1 MTRPDSPAT
10 NIRLAGVHFDRH
22 EEAVTVH
29 WLLGGLPHHRDVVF
43 SLHTINLE
51 LTIRF
56 DNEHLESMDIASF
69 GEDER
74 DIRREVDYKYT
85 YTPEA
90 LAVTIPSSHFDLQE
104 QVFTLDLSVDGMS
117 CGEWTGTV
125 A

>member
-10 NIRLAGVHFDRH
+10 NIRLAGVHFDTH

-43 SLHTINLE
+43 TLHTVDLE
-51 LTIRF
+51 LTVRF
-56 DNEHLESMDIASF
+56 DNEHLESMNIASF

-74 DIRREVDYKYT
+74 DIQRTVDYEYT

-90 LAVTIPSSHFDLQE
+90 LAVTVPSSHFELQD
-104 QVFTLDLSVDGMS
+104 QVFTLGLSVDGMS

-125 A
+125 V

>member
-10 NIRLAGVHFDRH
+10 NIRLAGVHFDTH

-43 SLHTINLE
+43 SLHTVNLE

-74 DIRREVDYKYT
+74 DIRREVDYEYT

-90 LAVTIPSSHFDLQE
+90 LAVTIPSSHFDLQD

-125 A
+125 V

>member
-1 MTRPDSPAT
+1 
-10 NIRLAGVHFDRH
+10 
-22 EEAVTVH
+22 
-29 WLLGGLPHHRDVVF
+29 
-43 SLHTINLE
+43 
-51 LTIRF
+51 
-56 DNEHLESMDIASF
+56 MDIASF

-74 DIRREVDYKYT
+74 DIRREVDYEYT

>member
-10 NIRLAGVHFDRH
+10 NIRLAGVHFDTH

-43 SLHTINLE
+43 TLHTVDLE

-56 DNEHLESMDIASF
+56 DNEHLESMNIASF

-74 DIRREVDYKYT
+74 DIQRTVDYEYI

-90 LAVTIPSSHFDLQE
+90 LAVTIPSSHFDLQDE
-104 QVFTLDLSVDGMS
+104 VFTLDLSVDGMS